1 MKKIFSLILIFTML
15 MGVSA
20 FAENTAKI
28 PTASVVF
35 EANEPDSDGYFTAVI
50 SVYNA
55 EYIGFQGAL
64 FYNKEAVEPVS
75 FETKQPTD
83 KFSDAVRI
91 ATKAKSLT
99 TDNEITW
106 LSEIWTEIHKDEG
119 YITFA
124 NYTAIGQE
132 KPNSILNENGYIV
145 AGDDGLKIYEFSFR
159 KISDKDACFELY
171 QNERKDVGV
180 IVSSGYENPDVKVT
194 VKQPD
199 SISKTKTEDSL
210 YHYEKPVMVSD
221 ESEDSP
227 LTIEQ
232 RKLVRASKAVFLNID
247 NYGAVS
253 DGKLMWID
261 KNDKTV
267 VPYIKDSR
275 TFVPLRFIA
284 EQLGAEVSFDDGARL
299 ITIKFDG
306 KTLEMKL
313 GARDY
318 TIDGEKKEMDTES
331 EILSDRTFVPLRAV
345 AEAFDKNVTWL
356 DGDRIVIVTSKT
368 YPWAEDNKIE
378 KELLQ
383 EIKLMISPMVRDFA
397 YMNEQ

>member
-15 MGVSA
+15 TGVSA

-64 FYNKEAVEPVS
+64 FYNKDAVEPVS

-199 SISKTKTEDSL
+199 SISKEKTEDSL

-356 DGDRIVIVTSKT
+356 DSDRIVVVTSKT

-397 YMNEQ
+397 YMNEK

>member
-20 FAENTAKI
+20 FAEDTAKI
-28 PTASVVF
+28 PTASVIF

-318 TIDGEKKEMDTES
+318 MIDGEKKEMDTES

-356 DGDRIVIVTSKT
+356 DGDRIVVVTSKT

-397 YMNEQ
+397 YMNEK